1 MSGLPDPR
9 TFPDADAATAGAA
22 RIHALARASLGAH
35 AQGEA
40 HALDAEIDEEF
51 GRLVAA
57 GAGDALAEVLD
68 MAPSVT
74 IHRHLRRA
82 LARCLAAPIGVQG
95 GLGVA
100 LFAIPIVLVT
110 ARAGSQAPARL
121 PGVLHDA
128 ARLAATLREHGAIGG
143 SQAFSL
149 ANALVGTAGIDVRAL
164 PDIVA
169 ASRLGAADAFAPVVL
184 PKAPVD
190 LPEGEAAQLR
200 FVVGG
205 ALAGQGFELGRD
217 GASTA
222 WMRPFAHALGGQLTV
237 PGASV
242 LAIPRAAQCLPAALM
257 SGRAAQRDVSAQLF
271 ASNALR
277 QLRASVGE
285 PIAVIGAHRAADA
298 PGGGELRLSLSSP
311 LDPREALGFCCP
323 LYPWE
328 RVVDVAAML
337 IDLLRD
343 CRVADVRTLAGL
355 HADRDPLTGGRL
367 LFKPET
373 IPPAVDVTIH

>member
-1 MSGLPDPR
+1 MTGLADPR
-9 TFPDADAATAGAA
+9 TFPDADAATPGAA

-35 AQGEA
+35 AEGEA
-40 HALDAEIDEEF
+40 RDRDAEIDEEF
-51 GRLVAA
+51 GHLVAA
-57 GAGDALAEVLD
+57 GAGDALAEAFD
-68 MAPSVT
+68 SAPSVP

-82 LARCLAAPIGVQG
+82 LARCLAESIGAQG

-110 ARAGSQAPARL
+110 ARAGSHAPARL

-128 ARLAATLREHGAIGG
+128 ARLVATLREHGAIGG

-149 ANALVGTAGIDVRAL
+149 ANALVAAAGIDVRAL

-169 ASRLGAADAFAPVVL
+169 ASRLGAADAFAPVAL
-184 PKAPVD
+184 PESPVD
-190 LPEGEAAQLR
+190 LPDGEAAQLR

-205 ALAGQGFELGRD
+205 ALAGPGFDLGRD
-217 GASTA
+217 GGKSA
-222 WMRPFAHALGGQLTV
+222 WMRPFAHALGGQLAV

-257 SGRAAQRDVSAQLF
+257 SGRATQRDVSAQLF

-285 PIAVIGAHRAADA
+285 PIAVIGAHHAADA

-311 LDPREALGFCCP
+311 LDARDALGFRCP

-328 RVVDVAAML
+328 RVADVAAML

-343 CRVADVRTLAGL
+343 CRVADVRTLAGV
-355 HADRDPLTGGRL
+355 HADRDALTGGPL